1 MVDTLGK
8 PFGLLRCIFAQR
20 GIFSDSLRI
29 IISTG
34 LINALGLALPLLL
47 MQIYDRIIPNQS
59 IDTLFWL
66 VSGCL
71 IALALETVMR
81 IVRSYVASGLSSR
94 FEANL
99 SMEMVSSLLEAD
111 IHYHEEAGERMERF
125 DSVPVLGSF
134 LSGTVFQLVP
144 DLPFLFLY
152 LFLIY
157 HIGGKLVYVPLII
170 IGIYVLLVGFFRISG
185 SYKRRRRSHNEELRT
200 AGLIDV
206 LSGVHTIKSMS
217 LEEPALRNVEKNQ
230 DALSDSYQRL
240 ATWDSFSDGLGDFFS
255 QLMLFGVIGYGAASV
270 ISGDITVGVLTAC
283 SIISGRAMQP
293 VQQLIGL
300 WLKLS
305 EVEIARKK
313 ITGIKEGRVFRK
325 YSELQL
331 DARIAGAVE
340 LRSVTIK
347 GADGRTFFDEAS
359 LTVLP
364 GQMVTID
371 SDGSDAFRELF
382 YCLTSLTVLEK
393 GEMLL
398 DEYCLSTLHPDSL
411 KGLVEYV
418 PAENFLYQGTILDN
432 VCMFD
437 ERYRS
442 MAYEAAALAGLDE
455 PVARLVNG
463 YDTLVDGASDRR
475 FSTDFVQRV
484 AMARALVFRPR
495 VLLIDRTYL
504 GLDIEGESWFLWL
517 LSKLKN
523 KMTIIMITEH
533 IQVDEV
539 ADFNSVLMIA
549 NRLQIRAMADINY
562 KLSAGKLMVFDAAG
576 AENE

>member
-1 MVDTLGK
+1 
-8 PFGLLRCIFAQR
+8 
-20 GIFSDSLRI
+20 
-29 IISTG
+29 
-34 LINALGLALPLLL
+34 
-47 MQIYDRIIPNQS
+47 
-59 IDTLFWL
+59 
-66 VSGCL
+66 
-71 IALALETVMR
+71 
-81 IVRSYVASGLSSR
+81 
-94 FEANL
+94 
-99 SMEMVSSLLEAD
+99 
-111 IHYHEEAGERMERF
+111 
-125 DSVPVLGSF
+125 
-134 LSGTVFQLVP
+134 
-144 DLPFLFLY
+144 
-152 LFLIY
+152 
-157 HIGGKLVYVPLII
+157 
-170 IGIYVLLVGFFRISG
+170 
-185 SYKRRRRSHNEELRT
+185 
-200 AGLIDV
+200 
-206 LSGVHTIKSMS
+206 
-217 LEEPALRNVEKNQ
+217 
-230 DALSDSYQRL
+230 
-240 ATWDSFSDGLGDFFS
+240 
-255 QLMLFGVIGYGAASV
+255 
-270 ISGDITVGVLTAC
+270 
-283 SIISGRAMQP
+283 
-293 VQQLIGL
+293 
-300 WLKLS
+300 
-305 EVEIARKK
+305 
-313 ITGIKEGRVFRK
+313 
-325 YSELQL
+325 
-331 DARIAGAVE
+331 
-340 LRSVTIK
+340 
-347 GADGRTFFDEAS
+347 
-359 LTVLP
+359 LTVP
-364 GQMVTID
+364 
-371 SDGSDAFRELF
+371 
-382 YCLTSLTVLEK
+382 EK